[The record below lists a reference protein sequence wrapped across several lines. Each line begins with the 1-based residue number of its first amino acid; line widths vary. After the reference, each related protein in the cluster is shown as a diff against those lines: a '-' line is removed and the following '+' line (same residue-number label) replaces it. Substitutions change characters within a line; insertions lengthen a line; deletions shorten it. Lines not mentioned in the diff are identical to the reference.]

1 VVRPVPASFIMSLK
15 RVLKTILPENVY
27 GALSVLKNGVP
38 DNPFPSMIVAA
49 EAEFF
54 RKCAREIAPQGGA
67 IVDLGC
73 WMGATAV
80 ALAQGL
86 RERPGFANADDAKV
100 IAYDQFIWLN
110 YMDGLPTY
118 GIYAHGDCFLP
129 EARRLALSHGGGLV
143 ELNQADLGT
152 FEWDARPI
160 ALLLVDAMKDPR
172 LARQIAR
179 TFYPHL
185 IPHAVLIHQDF
196 KHYHTSWIH
205 LLQYR
210 LRKHFR
216 FIHSVQGGGTV
227 AFEVVAPPTE
237 DDVSRVLDFEA
248 AADDEVEE
256 AFRHSIRLLE
266 GGEIS
271 NVAAAHV
278 MHSIH
283 QGRYQ
288 RASETLARYRAQ
300 GVTDQG
306 DMSRVVG
313 LLAERTQPCGG

>member
-1 VVRPVPASFIMSLK
+1 MSLK
-15 RVLKTILPENVY
+15 RVLKSVLPGNVY

-38 DNPFPSMIVAA
+38 RNHYPAMIAEA

-54 RKCAREIAPQGGA
+54 RKCAREIAPQQGA

-86 RERPGFANADDAKV
+86 RARPGFASAPGAMV

-129 EARRLALSHGGGLV
+129 EARRLVLTHGGGSV
-143 ELNQADLGT
+143 ELHQADLGT
-152 FEWDARPI
+152 FEWDGRPI
-160 ALLLVDAMKDPR
+160 ALLLVDAMKDPA
-172 LARQIAR
+172 LARQITR
-179 TFYPHL
+179 TFFPRL
-185 IPHAVLIHQDF
+185 TPHAILIHQDF

-210 LRKHFR
+210 LRGHFR
-216 FIHSVQGGGTV
+216 FLHSVRGGGSV
-227 AFEVVAPPTE
+227 AFETVEPLSP

-266 GGEIS
+266 GDEIA

-278 MHSIH
+278 MHFIH

-288 RASETLARYRAQ
+288 RASETLADYRAQ
-300 GVTDQG
+300 GVADQ
-306 DMSRVVG
+306 DEIPVVVG
-313 LLAERTQPCGG
+313 LLAERTKA